1 MVVAVGVL
9 PYPITFIC
17 TDLIS
22 ELYGR
27 RRATEVVFVGLLLN
41 VWVMFL
47 LWLGG
52 ALPGFEALDPATGE
66 LVPDEAGRFP
76 VFFEI
81 RTLAFGAVTASMIA
95 YLFAQWCDVQL
106 FHFWKWLT
114 GGRHLWLRNN
124 GSTLVS
130 QLVDT
135 TAVILITHFYANA
148 LPIVD
153 SEVAMAAV
161 VHVYRLGLCVQGD
174 CRRGRHGS
182 DLPHRGSAATVPWNR
197 PERGDRPRRR
207 PGGGGKRRALLK
219 QFGGRANRAFQHRR
233 LQPTDTQSRH
243 HQVGYAE
250 GLHVGLDLV
259 RHRRRISNDC
269 PIVRFEGYPRAS
281 TGRHLPRREAQLIP
295 DLVDELGG
303 PPTRTGFA

>member
-1 MVVAVGVL
+1 MADFRRRRQRVFLVLAGVFLGTLAMLNILGISRFIDLSFTVFGERIPMVVAVGVL

-27 RRATEVVFVGLLLN
+27 RRATEVVLVGLLLN
-41 VWVMFL
+41 IWVMFI

-52 ALPGFEALDPATGE
+52 ALPGSEALDPATGE
-66 LVPDEAGRFP
+66 LVPDEAGRVP

-95 YLFAQWCDVQL
+95 YLVAQWCDVQL

-153 SEVAMAAV
+153 SEALWPQLFTFVASGYAFKVIVAV
-161 VHVYRLGLCVQGD
+161 VDTGPIYLIVGRLRPFLGIARNEEIGPGD
-174 CRRGRHGS
+174 DAVVAAS
-182 DLPHRGSAATVPWNR
+182 DAR
-197 PERGDRPRRR
+197 
-207 PGGGGKRRALLK
+207 
-219 QFGGRANRAFQHRR
+219 
-233 LQPTDTQSRH
+233 
-243 HQVGYAE
+243 Y
-250 GLHVGLDLV
+250 
-259 RHRRRISNDC
+259 
-269 PIVRFEGYPRAS
+269 
-281 TGRHLPRREAQLIP
+281 
-295 DLVDELGG
+295 
-303 PPTRTGFA
+303 